1 MPDHNNNH
9 LHMNEDDSDRKPNK
23 YIVMAILAISILGLF
38 LVAPKSLNKDIFRG
52 KIIQIKEERIEDSVA
67 GIKIKVQDLLVAIT
81 IDGEKKEFSVIND
94 FTPVK
99 VGDKVFMKSSLFG
112 DDQTFEIIDLSRE
125 KGIIILTALFIFL
138 VIITAGWKGFYSLI
152 GLIFSLAVIIAFIV
166 PMILKG
172 YNPVTVGITGSILI
186 LLGTLYLSYGLHKKS
201 ISALIGITATLL
213 FVGLLS
219 NFTVQI
225 LRFTG
230 FANEGALFLNMEAGN
245 PINVVGLLMAGIIIA
260 AIGVLDDV
268 AVTQASTV
276 FNISSINPSLSKIN
290 LFKKAMIVGKDHI
303 SAVINTLV
311 LAYVGA
317 SLPLILL
324 LSLRNMPIDYFVS
337 FEMVSEEIV
346 RTLIASS
353 GLLLAVP
360 LTTAIAVFFCK
371 YKYKNRGLKNKI
383 LT

>member
-1 MPDHNNNH
+1 MHNHVGENH
-9 LHMNEDDSDRKPNK
+9 LDRKPNK
-23 YIVMAILAISILGLF
+23 YIVIVILAISILGLF
-38 LVAPKSLNKDIFRG
+38 LVAPKSLNKDIFKG
-52 KIIQIKEERIEDSVA
+52 KVTQIKEERIEDSVA
-67 GIKIKVQDLLVAIT
+67 GMKIKVQELFVAVNISK
-81 IDGEKKEFSVIND
+81 EQKEFSVVND

-112 DDQTFEIIDLSRE
+112 DDQSFEIIDLSRE

-245 PINVVGLLMAGIIIA
+245 PINVVGL
-260 AIGVLDDV
+260 
-268 AVTQASTV
+268 
-276 FNISSINPSLSKIN
+276 
-290 LFKKAMIVGKDHI
+290 
-303 SAVINTLV
+303 
-311 LAYVGA
+311 
-317 SLPLILL
+317 
-324 LSLRNMPIDYFVS
+324 
-337 FEMVSEEIV
+337 
-346 RTLIASS
+346 
-353 GLLLAVP
+353 
-360 LTTAIAVFFCK
+360 
-371 YKYKNRGLKNKI
+371 
-383 LT
+383 